1 MPCIDRKAIE
11 KARRYINSI
20 SWKCGMEEEVRSL
33 PIEINDEVTIN
44 GNRYLAMDLLT
55 PTDEGLRLVSWSQV
69 DEGAQR
75 ATDYIDVWQL
85 SRDWTK
91 KEEV

>member
-1 MPCIDRKAIE
+1 MPCIDRK
-11 KARRYINSI
+11 YINSI
-20 SWKCGMEEEVRSL
+20 SWKCGTEEEARCL
-33 PIEINDEVTIN
+33 PVEINDEVTIN
-44 GNRYLAMDLLT
+44 GKRYLAMDLLT

-75 ATDYIDVWQL
+75 ATDYIDVWHL